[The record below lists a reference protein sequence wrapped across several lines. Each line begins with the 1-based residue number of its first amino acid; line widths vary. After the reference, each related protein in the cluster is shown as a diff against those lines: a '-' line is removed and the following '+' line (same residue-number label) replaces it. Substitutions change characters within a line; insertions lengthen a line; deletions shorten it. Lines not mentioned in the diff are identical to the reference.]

1 MRTVVGAFVF
11 FLFFLGLP
19 AGNTT
24 SREKHDVQE
33 SISRLSRTNRAQAS
47 DQEYFTNEN
56 PFDTSGEG
64 LCRD

>member
-1 MRTVVGAFVF
+1 
-11 FLFFLGLP
+11 LP

-24 SREKHDVQE
+24 SREKHDIQE

-47 DQEYFTNEN
+47 DQEYFANEN